1 MVLLSLSVL
10 TEHFLWRM
18 GATIASIIVLSLL
31 ITILLSSHWRKPWLI
46 HCLIHNNLLFEL
58 LLVRYNPSQFIV
70 SLNLL
75 LWGNHTSGHILS
87 LMYFLDRCI
96 IRAESWHFVLLE
108 MRWRSLVYYDLL
120 SLLAQHTDISVVLL
134 VNVRIAD
141 SINLGSISNY
151 FRILVSCHHLR
162 LGGIL
167 EMLVISRVI
176 GTKSWE
182 CWKITLPRKPR
193 HIWNIGP
200 FAHLVKIP
208 LHLFLRGLAPHRR
221 LLACL
226 ALRRMILADSP
237 ALWRLLREDLLFG

>member
-10 TEHFLWRM
+10 TDHFLWRM
-18 GATIASIIVLSLL
+18 GSTIASIIVLSLL

-108 MRWRSLVYYDLL
+108 RWGFLVHYNLL
-120 SLLAQHTDISVVLL
+120 SLLTQHTDISVVLL

-151 FRILVSCHHLR
+151 FGILISRHHLR
-162 LGGIL
+162 LGGVL
-167 EMLVISRVI
+167 KVLVISRVI
-176 GTKSWE
+176 GAKSWE

-193 HIWNIGP
+193 HIWNIRP

-221 LLACL
+221 LLACF

-237 ALWRLLREDLLFG
+237 ALWLLLRENLLFG